1 MCFFFFLLFLLSIPD
16 HIATDGLRVQ
26 SNVAKHVQRRV
37 CVRLRSKTWTV
48 GVYYKGWFK
57 MQRESASRCSR
68 CWPDGSREEAFEWQ
82 KWNIDKTRGHKHT
95 ARLKMWPD
103 GWHLISQCLLV
114 SSFFSE
120 EADFLLLISTLD
132 VSTLRLREHPSNPP
146 PPPRAAA
153 THTTLLRHGPDSS
166 VRKKISHLPS
176 LKPSAAFTVFSPFF
190 ITGKTYSSVCL
201 NGFVVTGYLVSH

>member
-114 SSFFSE
+114 SSFFSK

-146 PPPRAAA
+146 PPPCRRHTHNPPPPRAGLECEKKKSVIYRALNLQRRSQSSRPFS
-153 THTTLLRHGPDSS
+153 LLARL
-166 VRKKISHLPS
+166 IHL
-176 LKPSAAFTVFSPFF
+176 
-190 ITGKTYSSVCL
+190 
-201 NGFVVTGYLVSH
+201 FV

>member
-57 MQRESASRCSR
+57 MRRESASRCSR
-68 CWPDGSREEAFEWQ
+68 CWPDGGREEAFEWQ

-132 VSTLRLREHPSNPP
+132 ISTLRLREHPSNPP
-146 PPPRAAA
+146 PLPVPPPHTQPSSATGRTRVWEKKSVIYRALNLQRRSQSSRPFS
-153 THTTLLRHGPDSS
+153 LLARL
-166 VRKKISHLPS
+166 IHL
-176 LKPSAAFTVFSPFF
+176 
-190 ITGKTYSSVCL
+190 
-201 NGFVVTGYLVSH
+201 FV

>member
-68 CWPDGSREEAFEWQ
+68 CWPDGGREEAFEWQ

-114 SSFFSE
+114 SSFFFRGGRLSP
-120 EADFLLLISTLD
+120 ADLHSW
-132 VSTLRLREHPSNPP
+132 RLYPETPRASVKPTPPTVPP
-146 PPPRAAA
+146 PHTQPSSATGRTRVWEKKSVIYRALNLQRRSQSSRPFS
-153 THTTLLRHGPDSS
+153 LLARL
-166 VRKKISHLPS
+166 IHL
-176 LKPSAAFTVFSPFF
+176 
-190 ITGKTYSSVCL
+190 
-201 NGFVVTGYLVSH
+201 FV

>member
-57 MQRESASRCSR
+57 MRRESASRCSR
-68 CWPDGSREEAFEWQ
+68 CWPDGGREEAFEWQ

-114 SSFFSE
+114 SSFFFRGGRLSP
-120 EADFLLLISTLD
+120 ADLHSW
-132 VSTLRLREHPSNPP
+132 RLYPETPRASVKPPPPCRRHTHNP
-146 PPPRAAA
+146 PPPRAGLECEKKKSVIYRALNLQRRSQSSRPFS
-153 THTTLLRHGPDSS
+153 LLARL
-166 VRKKISHLPS
+166 IHL
-176 LKPSAAFTVFSPFF
+176 
-190 ITGKTYSSVCL
+190 
-201 NGFVVTGYLVSH
+201 FV

>member
-1 MCFFFFLLFLLSIPD
+1 MPWEGSGDRPGKQQAAKRSLCNQFLIFPRKSCAFFFFCFFCYLFLITS
-16 HIATDGLRVQ
+16 LRMGWESK

-57 MQRESASRCSR
+57 MQCESASRCSR
-68 CWPDGSREEAFEWQ
+68 CWPDGGREEAFEWQ

-114 SSFFSE
+114 SSFFFRGGRLSP
-120 EADFLLLISTLD
+120 ADLHSW
-132 VSTLRLREHPSNPP
+132 RLYPETPRASVKPPPPCRRHTHNP
-146 PPPRAAA
+146 PPPRAG
-153 THTTLLRHGPDSS
+153 LECE
-166 VRKKISHLPS
+166 KKNQS
-176 LKPSAAFTVFSPFF
+176 FTEP
-190 ITGKTYSSVCL
+190 
-201 NGFVVTGYLVSH
+201 

>member
-1 MCFFFFLLFLLSIPD
+1 MLFFFSLLSIPD
-16 HIATDGLRVQ
+16 HIATDGLREQ

-37 CVRLRSKTWTV
+37 CVRLKSKMWTV

-57 MQRESASRCSR
+57 MQCESASRCSR
-68 CWPDGSREEAFEWQ
+68 CWPDGGREEAFEWQ

-114 SSFFSE
+114 SSFSRGGWLSP
-120 EADFLLLISTLD
+120 ADLHSW
-132 VSTLRLREHPSNPP
+132 RLYPETPRASVNPP
-146 PPPRAAA
+146 PRHHTLNPPLPQAG
-153 THTTLLRHGPDSS
+153 LECK
-166 VRKKISHLPS
+166 KKIIHLPS
-176 LKPSAAFTVFSPFF
+176 LKPSGAFTIFSPIF

>member
-68 CWPDGSREEAFEWQ
+68 CWPDGRREEAFEWQ

-114 SSFFSE
+114 SSFFFRGGRLSP
-120 EADFLLLISTLD
+120 ADLHSW
-132 VSTLRLREHPSNPP
+132 RLYPETPRASVKPPPPCRRHTHNP
-146 PPPRAAA
+146 PPPRAGLECEKKKSVIYRALNLQRRSQSSRPFS
-153 THTTLLRHGPDSS
+153 LLARL
-166 VRKKISHLPS
+166 IHL
-176 LKPSAAFTVFSPFF
+176 
-190 ITGKTYSSVCL
+190 
-201 NGFVVTGYLVSH
+201 FV

>member
-114 SSFFSE
+114 SSFFFRGGRLSP
-120 EADFLLLISTLD
+120 ADLHSW
-132 VSTLRLREHPSNPP
+132 RLYPETPRASVKPT
-146 PPPRAAA
+146 PPRAAA